1 MKKLKV
7 LWIVLIIFCC
17 LIVIG
22 GFLYLFYRLYIN
34 NIYKRK
40 RPWLDIV
47 SQVKSQS
54 IKYMDDENFNSLLP
68 RQSMSPLIEEYLPY
82 ELRKLCVQRK
92 MVTQL
97 QFNDPPLLHDKLKDE
112 WNEMDSKSIS
122 YFIMMTKN

>member
-82 ELRKLCVQRK
+82 ELRKHCVQRK

>member
-1 MKKLKV
+1 
-7 LWIVLIIFCC
+7 
-17 LIVIG
+17 
-22 GFLYLFYRLYIN
+22 
-34 NIYKRK
+34 
-40 RPWLDIV
+40 
-47 SQVKSQS
+47 
-54 IKYMDDENFNSLLP
+54 MDDENFNSLLP

-122 YFIMMTKN
+122 YCSMMTKK

>member
-122 YFIMMTKN
+122 YCSMMTKK